1 MTTVVDFGLV
11 SLMESSGA
19 ETESPRIADFRL
31 VSSRR
36 KEMIGVDL
44 NTVGRE
50 NDEGIIGACSH
61 F

>member
-1 MTTVVDFGLV
+1 MRTVVDFGLV

-19 ETESPRIADFRL
+19 ETESNGIADFRL